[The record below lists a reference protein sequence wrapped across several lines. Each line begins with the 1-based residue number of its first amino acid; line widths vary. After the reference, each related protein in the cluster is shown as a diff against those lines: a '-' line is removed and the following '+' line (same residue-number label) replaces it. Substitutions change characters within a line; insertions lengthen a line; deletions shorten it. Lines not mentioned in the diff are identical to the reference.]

1 MSSVEGFASGIQAV
15 VVLLIMAFFLNEFI
29 SAMPGDLLS
38 GPFSDTLFF
47 ISNLPWILV
56 VMGVLVLLTMIAEV
70 VGE

>member
-1 MSSVEGFASGIQAV
+1 MSNIEGFASGIQAV
-15 VVLLIMAFFLNEFI
+15 VVLLIMAFFLNKFI
-29 SAMPGDLLS
+29 SAIPIDLLS
-38 GPFSDTLFF
+38 GPFSDTIFL